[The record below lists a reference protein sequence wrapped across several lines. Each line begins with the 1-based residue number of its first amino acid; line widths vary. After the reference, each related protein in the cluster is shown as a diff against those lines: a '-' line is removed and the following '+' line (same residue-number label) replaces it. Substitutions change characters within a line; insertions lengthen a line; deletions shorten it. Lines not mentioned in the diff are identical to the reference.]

1 MKKIIYLLG
10 IMAMVTLTSC
20 DLDTPAQSTLEE
32 SIIFSTPGLAID
44 AVDGIKEPFG
54 QTNSYRGRFIPW
66 YGMNTDV
73 EWNNNGQN
81 YATSDQYDLVN
92 YDPKSVNSQMNTDN
106 NAWAQMYASI
116 ERANIVIRGIRTY
129 GNPIPGSEMGELL
142 GEALTLRAI
151 VYADLTK
158 AWGDVPARFEP

>member
-92 YDPKSVNSQMNTDN
+92 YDPK
-106 NAWAQMYASI
+106 
-116 ERANIVIRGIRTY
+116 
-129 GNPIPGSEMGELL
+129 
-142 GEALTLRAI
+142 
-151 VYADLTK
+151 
-158 AWGDVPARFEP
+158 